1 MSRDDCEQ
9 CEIRANRHHLLGVSN
24 FEFVA
29 EAWGGPG
36 GTYIVARTPEFA
48 PFDPTF
54 INKYLLKIF
63 DYNLGE
69 PVDGPFHRK
78 YLNFLVDFLGS
89 VGWKPLAISGVKWYS
104 RRFERPISLYIPDP
118 DPRSMPYTIGDVEKQ
133 RQTVLNLL
141 DQFESHPDA
150 RSCRKLAEQC
160 MPLGV
165 ALERGRR
172 FAEAGQIYAQAEQYF
187 ENIDLT
193 DEASKAEEAR
203 FRCAE
208 LFVKLNMGEED
219 ITSQSDEDTSEDLAL
234 ARKAMARGNTHL
246 RKGIEVLGGEL
257 KAGDPRLSTF
267 TQARLQEAFSEFHWA
282 EDAYRSHQ
290 EFKDILNF
298 GDNWAKATYHAG
310 LIYETVHGP
319 NAALNFASAVDYAV
333 KDKARYEE
341 EWAKFCERHKNDPE
355 FRKRWL

>member
-1 MSRDDCEQ
+1 MDFEQ
-9 CEIRANRHHLLGVSN
+9 CEIRANRLLALWSCN

-29 EAWGGPG
+29 EASGGPA

-48 PFDPTF
+48 PYEPTLVNRVF
-54 INKYLLKIF
+54 PILKLTES
-63 DYNLGE
+63 NPAE
-69 PVDGPFHRK
+69 PVDGVFHRK
-78 YLNFLVDFLGS
+78 YLNFLVDFLRS
-89 VGWKPLAISGVKWYS
+89 VGWKSLAVSGVKWYS
-104 RRFERPISLYIPDP
+104 RRFERPISLYVPDP

-133 RQTVLNLL
+133 GQKVLNLY
-141 DQFESHPDA
+141 DQFESHLDA
-150 RSCRKLAEQC
+150 KLCHKLAREC
-160 MPLGV
+160 MSLGV

-187 ENIDLT
+187 ENVDLA
-193 DEASKAEEAR
+193 DEALKAEEAR

-234 ARKAMARGNTHL
+234 ARKAMVRGNTHL
-246 RKGIEVLGGEL
+246 RKGIEVLGSEL
-257 KAGDPRLSTF
+257 EAGDSRLRTF

-282 EDAYRSHQ
+282 EDAYRSHR
-290 EFKDILNF
+290 EFKDTLNF

-341 EWAKFCERHKNDPE
+341 EWTKFCERHKNDPE
-355 FRKRWL
+355 FRRRWL